1 MKNTVLL
8 LTGLFIAQSC
18 FSQTAGIN
26 ETGAMPDSSAILDIA
41 STVRGILIPRMS
53 TVQRDA
59 IVRPANGLQIYNTT
73 NNSIDIYQNTRWG
86 HLNSGHIAANII
98 YVDSLGDLP
107 SPSGGGITLDGSK
120 LYIFSGFVNISP
132 NYLNLNG
139 ASLRGMDPG
148 RDGIM
153 STVAGGILR
162 STNVSVYMDNIAVIP
177 LSTSTKA
184 YDFSDATGTK
194 FCNLFSGCSVVEVGI
209 PSLGVGQVSGFNTI
223 TIALNY
229 WSCKD
234 GIKVTG
240 AVGKFVA
247 NYNFITSITGGYG
260 MEFLAGLTINDVDL
274 SNNYFIY
281 SGATGVKVNA
291 GAVIDRGRMTTN
303 MFRGVGTYL
312 TGFDSYS
319 PGWQMVSNTNIPNS
333 RSFCFEYMNDNVTAT
348 SLPVV
353 STYYKIS
360 GTTTVSK
367 QQKFTGTNNRLTY
380 TGKEAFTSKIIAV
393 VGAKSPANSADFSI
407 AIAKNGVIVPFPNGS
422 MSASSNNQSFQITL
436 ITELDLQTNDYI
448 EVFVRTNNNNT
459 NTLTIG
465 DMQFRVTD

>member
-1 MKNTVLL
+1 MKNTILFL
-8 LTGLFIAQSC
+8 AALFIVQSC
-18 FSQTAGIN
+18 FCQTAAIN

-41 STVRGILIPRMS
+41 STIRGILIPRMS
-53 TVQRDA
+53 TIQRDA

-73 NNSIDIYQNTRWG
+73 NNTIDIYRNSKWG
-86 HLNSGHIAANII
+86 NLNSVHIAANIV

-107 SPSGGGITLDGSK
+107 SPSGGGIALDATK

-132 NYLNLNG
+132 YYLNLNG

-153 STVAGGILR
+153 SSVAGGILR
-162 STNVSVYMDNIAVIP
+162 STNVSVYMDNLAVIP

-209 PSLGVGQVSGFNTI
+209 PSLGVGQVSGFNAI

-240 AVGKFVA
+240 NVGKFTSS
-247 NYNFITSITGGYG
+247 YTFITNITSGSGI
-260 MEFLAGLTINDVDL
+260 EFLAGLTINDIDL

-312 TGFDSYS
+312 TGFNSYS
-319 PGWQMVSNTNIPNS
+319 PAWQMVSNTNIPNS
-333 RSFCFEYMNDNVTAT
+333 RSFCFAYMNGNVTAT

-353 STYYKIS
+353 GTYYKIS

-380 TGKEAFTSKIIAV
+380 IGKEPITSKIIAV
-393 VGAKSPANSADFSI
+393 IGARAPANSSDFTI

-422 MSASSNNQSFQITL
+422 MSPSTNNQSFQITL
-436 ITELDLQTNDYI
+436 ITEMDLQTNDYI
-448 EVFVRTNNNNT
+448 EIFIKTNNNNT
-459 NTLTIG
+459 NTLTIE
-465 DMQFRVTD
+465 DIQFRVTD